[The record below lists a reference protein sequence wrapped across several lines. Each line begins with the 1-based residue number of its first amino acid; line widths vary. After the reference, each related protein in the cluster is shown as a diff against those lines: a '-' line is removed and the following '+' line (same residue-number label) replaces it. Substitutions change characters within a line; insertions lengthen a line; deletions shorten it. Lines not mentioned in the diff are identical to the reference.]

1 VRQIVF
7 SHLGSFANA
16 KRANPPANA
25 GGLAEKGCGAHR
37 HWRSKGTLA
46 SKGRARIDRG
56 AVEAVRVRRS
66 KRRRRSGQRRT
77 ARRLVS
83 PARSR
88 GLCSN
93 LDHMLHWCPRAIF
106 FAASKAQFAIGWER
120 EGQFAYRAWTK
131 LEAAPTG
138 NRLGVG
144 HVKVSRNDRTQRV
157 PQHRF
162 QPGRAEPVQR
172 PPGQSGRIAERRIA
186 VRARY
191 RFRTIGFWPS
201 ILCCATMDAA
211 AGRIRMQTLQSCEP
225 ARSATY
231 VALLAN
237 SAHVRSR
244 RRVGSVAR
252 VAVSRV
258 PADASA
264 VRIRGA
270 AANLR
275 SFLFQ
280 GSRTPSE

>member
-1 VRQIVF
+1 MVKDSRPVRQIVF

-25 GGLAEKGCGAHR
+25 GGFAEKGCGAHR

-131 LEAAPTG
+131 LEGGPYRQPPWSRPCQSQSQRSDSACPATSLSTG
-138 NRLGVG
+138 
-144 HVKVSRNDRTQRV
+144 
-157 PQHRF
+157 
-162 QPGRAEPVQR
+162 
-172 PPGQSGRIAERRIA
+172 
-186 VRARY
+186 
-191 RFRTIGFWPS
+191 
-201 ILCCATMDAA
+201 
-211 AGRIRMQTLQSCEP
+211 SC
-225 ARSATY
+225 
-231 VALLAN
+231 
-237 SAHVRSR
+237 
-244 RRVGSVAR
+244 
-252 VAVSRV
+252 
-258 PADASA
+258 
-264 VRIRGA
+264 
-270 AANLR
+270 
-275 SFLFQ
+275 
-280 GSRTPSE
+280 